1 MQTFSDLS
9 LSKYN
14 SPTNVVWLEQ
24 LLYKVFKSKAPPEKI
39 PLFAKNLLFF
49 LLYKSNCISWC
60 KKFSICTSKTYFFYF
75 TLPFLQNTH
84 INLSIIHIYLNK
96 IFIFKSI
103 HTHLDTTINLV
114 TKLWIQNRSFHFFS
128 FLFFTFIYQ
137 QQWNSKSNFFHIF
150 QEPQSRH
157 WIKPFSLSSSS
168 SNNFLLPLQFVHSA
182 NQTPQQLS

>member
-60 KKFSICTSKTYFFYF
+60 KKVSICTSKTYFFYF

-103 HTHLDTTINLV
+103 HTHPATTINPV
-114 TKLWIQNRSFHFFS
+114 TKLWIQNRSIHFFS
-128 FLFFTFIYQ
+128 FLLLHIYLSTTMQ
-137 QQWNSKSNFFHIF
+137 FQIQFFHIF

-157 WIKPFSLSSSS
+157 QIKPFSLSSSS
-168 SNNFLLPLQFVHSA
+168 SNTFLLPLQFMHGA
-182 NQTPQQLS
+182 NQTLQQLL